1 MNGAKG
7 SQGRAGVREITT
19 SRGGRGRRRGID
31 RRPITFGMHVS
42 MA

>member
-7 SQGRAGVREITT
+7 NQRRGGVREITT

-31 RRPITFGMHVS
+31 RRASTFGMHVS

>member
-7 SQGRAGVREITT
+7 SQERGGVREITT
-19 SRGGRGRRRGID
+19 SRGERGPCRGID
-31 RRPITFGMHVS
+31 RRAITFGMHVS